1 MKVLRIRRPLFC
13 RERES
18 IRKIKTVEEPR
29 RRWLFVENLW
39 IRELKSKKQ
48 KTVLKRIQRCFR
60 ERNCGMR
67 KLLQGK

>member
-29 RRWLFVENLW
+29 RRWLFVENV
-39 IRELKSKKQ
+39 I
-48 KTVLKRIQRCFR
+48 
-60 ERNCGMR
+60 
-67 KLLQGK
+67 